1 MKRKLNEEHEIMN
14 QKLQE
19 IREIKQEKIIKVL
32 NQIDASVSY
41 LTQDE
46 IALFIADIVVFKN
59 NCYYSPRKNKKEKI
73 QVLKKV

>member
-59 NCYYSPRKNKKEKI
+59 NCYYSPIERKK
-73 QVLKKV
+73 

>member
-59 NCYYSPRKNKKEKI
+59 N
-73 QVLKKV
+73 